1 MPASDKKV
9 ALVTGGSGALGGAIV
24 RRLRR
29 DGLEVAFTF
38 NAHEKEAGELA
49 EASGAVAFRADLTDR
64 AQVGAMVKGVL
75 GRFGRIDVLV
85 NNAGLTQVM
94 PFALIEEEDWDRVMA
109 ANLKSMFLVTREAAR
124 GMIARKSGA
133 IVNIGSL
140 AGHRLLEVPVHYAT
154 AKAGVGG
161 FTLALA
167 GELARYQI
175 RVNSVVPGLL
185 EAGVGRMVPE
195 KEMADYLKHC
205 AAGRPGR
212 MDEVA
217 EVVAF
222 LASDAAGY
230 VNAQSIFV
238 DGGI

>member
-1 MPASDKKV
+1 MPANGKV

-29 DGLEVAFTF
+29 DGLDVAFTY
-38 NAHEKEAGELA
+38 NAHGKEARALA
-49 EASGAVAFRADLTDR
+49 DISGAAAFQAELTDR
-64 AQVGAMVKGVL
+64 RQVEAAVKGVL
-75 GRFGRIDVLV
+75 ERFGRIDVLV

-109 ANLKSMFLVTREAAR
+109 ANLKSMFLVTREAVR
-124 GMIARKSGA
+124 GMIARKSGT
-133 IVNIGSL
+133 IINIGSL

-154 AKAGVGG
+154 AKAGVSG

-167 GELARYQI
+167 GELARYKI

-195 KEMADYLKHC
+195 KEMADYLRHC
-205 AAGRPGR
+205 AAGRPGK

-222 LASDAAGY
+222 LASDAAAY